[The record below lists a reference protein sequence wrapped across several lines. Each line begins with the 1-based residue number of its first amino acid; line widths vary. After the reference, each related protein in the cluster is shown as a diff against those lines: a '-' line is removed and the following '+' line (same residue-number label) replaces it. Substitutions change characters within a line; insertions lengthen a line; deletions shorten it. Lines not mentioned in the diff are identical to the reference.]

1 MHVVLFPICARI
13 LFRRRRK
20 IQLMML
26 AAVAVMFALAT
37 ADVAVSW
44 RLFLRHTKWLYTE
57 DIHLLYKAI
66 FPKFWIF
73 LVNKYVRSGR

>member
-1 MHVVLFPICARI
+1 MV
-13 LFRRRRK
+13 
-20 IQLMML
+20 L

-57 DIHLLYKAI
+57 DIHLLYKAV